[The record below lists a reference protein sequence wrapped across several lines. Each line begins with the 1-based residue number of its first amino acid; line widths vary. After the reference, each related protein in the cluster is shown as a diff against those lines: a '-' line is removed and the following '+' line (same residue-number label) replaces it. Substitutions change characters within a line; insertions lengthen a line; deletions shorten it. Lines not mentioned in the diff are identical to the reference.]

1 MSPSV
6 SVVIPCR
13 NEEKHIE
20 HCIRSII
27 TNGYPQELL
36 EILIIDG
43 DSTDKTRDIISNLQE
58 EFQQVIL
65 INNPKKV
72 TPVALNLGI
81 KHATKNYTLIA
92 SAHSS
97 FEKNYISILVN
108 EIQTLPNAIAVGG
121 IMHTKIKNITPIS
134 LAIQAVLTHPFG
146 VGNSVFRIGTTK
158 IKEVDTVPFGLY
170 KSELLKQSGGYN
182 ELLIRNHDM
191 ELSKRLTR
199 ISHGKIYLIPE
210 AECNYFARENYGLLS
225 KNNYGNGKWNILTV
239 FITKTF
245 SSLSIR
251 HFVPLLFL
259 FSIILPVIAS
269 IFWFPF
275 IYLSVLSLICYT
287 MVMTY
292 FSIKLHSKS
301 NNIFYNLLTFYVLHL
316 SYGMGSLIGV
326 FQIPFHKK

>member
-1 MSPSV
+1 MNATV

-20 HCIRSII
+20 HCVRSIL
-27 TNGYPQELL
+27 TNGYPMELL

-43 DSTDKTRDIISNLQE
+43 ESSDKTVEIIKKLQN
-58 EFQQVIL
+58 EFSQVKL
-65 INNPKKV
+65 VNNPKKV

-81 KHATKNYTLIA
+81 QNASSEFTLIA

-108 EIQTLPNAIAVGG
+108 QIQNLPNVIAVGG
-121 IMHTKIKNITPIS
+121 IMHTKIKNITSIS

-146 VGNSVFRIGTTK
+146 VGNSVFRIGTNE
-158 IKEVDTVPFGLY
+158 IREVDTVPFGLY
-170 KSELLKQSGGYN
+170 KSNLLKSSGGYN
-182 ELLIRNHDM
+182 EKLIRNHDM

-199 ISHGKIYLIPE
+199 ISNGKIYLIPE
-210 AECNYFARENYGLLS
+210 AECNYFARENYSLLS

-251 HFVPLLFL
+251 HFIPLFFLLSILLPLFIS
-259 FSIILPVIAS
+259 FI
-269 IFWFPF
+269 WFPF
-275 IYLSVLSLICYT
+275 IYLSLLSFLFYT
-287 MVMTY
+287 LAMAY
-292 FSIKLHSKS
+292 FSIKLKSKS
-301 NNIFYNLLTFYVLHL
+301 PNIFFNLMTFYVLHL
-316 SYGMGSLIGV
+316 SYGMGSLVGV
-326 FQIPFHKK
+326 FQIPFQKK